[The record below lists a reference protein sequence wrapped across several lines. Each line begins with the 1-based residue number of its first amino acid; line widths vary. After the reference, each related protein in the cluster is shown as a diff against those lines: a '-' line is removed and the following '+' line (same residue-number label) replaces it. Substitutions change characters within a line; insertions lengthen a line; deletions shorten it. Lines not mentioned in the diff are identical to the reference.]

1 MERNSLL
8 EMIYAGRT
16 RLESVL
22 QKLSPEQFVDPSL
35 PGEWSMK
42 DLLAHLGWWEQHV
55 QDMYRDSVAGK
66 DPRTIFTAEDIDH
79 LNARIWEQYHTWDL
93 DMVQKFERGAY
104 DGLLTLIE
112 TAPDENLFDPK
123 RFDWTE
129 GQPFVVWI
137 AGNTYGHYDEHW
149 NDIERLMQGVG
160 ANSDIVR
167 RGGEFLDR
175 EGRDIDQALYGFAWR
190 GLKAE
195 DVLAVLNR
203 YQNLDG
209 GFTRLEFD
217 IAAPQSTAFATDLA
231 LRVLM
236 WIDPPRDHP
245 VVQKTVAYLETA
257 QDEGGNYPF
266 APEVYQYSLAPW
278 FKGWKWP
285 NISPSL
291 QIAGG
296 LKQLG
301 LGSNRLHQRVQDLFD
316 QHAKPADLTGEE
328 FYNVGPYAA
337 YFQTEWDF
345 PEADFYRWG
354 LVWWMVRQHYANPG
368 LDATHFMELTP
379 RPDSAVS
386 RRLPAQVLHAKLDQ
400 LLAEQSADGGW
411 PTPYDPH
418 WRTWV
423 TANNLLTLKAYGKI

>member
-1 MERNSLL
+1 MDRNTLF

-22 QKLSPEQFVDPSL
+22 QKLTPDQFVDPSL
-35 PGEWSMK
+35 PGGWSMK

-55 QDMYRDSVAGK
+55 QDMYRDAVAGE
-66 DPRTIFTAEDIDH
+66 DPGRENTAEDIDH
-79 LNARIWEQYHTWDL
+79 LNARIRDMYRPWDL
-93 DMVQKFERGAY
+93 DRVREFERGAY
-104 DGLLTLIE
+104 DALLAMIE
-112 TAPDENLFDPK
+112 SAPDENLFDPN
-123 RFDWTE
+123 RFGWTN
-129 GQPFVVWI
+129 GQPFVYWI

-149 NDIERLMQGVG
+149 NDIERLAQDAGIQSS
-160 ANSDIVR
+160 AVR
-167 RGGEFLDR
+167 LGGEFLDR

-203 YQNLDG
+203 YQNVDG
-209 GFTRLEFD
+209 GFSRLEFD

-231 LRVLM
+231 LRVLL

-245 VVQKTVAYLETA
+245 VVQKTVAYLEA
-257 QDEGGNYPF
+257 VQDEGGNYPF
-266 APEVYQYSLAPW
+266 APEVYQYQLASW
-278 FKGWKWP
+278 FKGWQWP

-291 QIAGG
+291 QIAGA

-301 LGSNRLHQRVQDLFD
+301 LGSNRLHQRVQNLFG
-316 QHAKPADLTGEE
+316 QQAKPDDLTGNE
-328 FYNVGPYAA
+328 FYTAVPYAV

-368 LDATHFMELTP
+368 LDATHFLELAP
-379 RPDSAVS
+379 RPDSAVA
-386 RRLPAQVLHAKLDQ
+386 RRLPETVLNAKLDQ
-400 LLAEQSADGGW
+400 LLAEQSVDGGW
-411 PTPYDPH
+411 PSPYDPH
-418 WRTWV
+418 WRTWI
-423 TANNLLTLKAYGKI
+423 TANNLLTLRAYGKI